1 MGRSE
6 SGKTESAWNELFD
19 KYDIVNRVGRD
30 GSFSISAEQIKE
42 FREPRLMAKFDH
54 RDALPKTFKDNDLG
68 ILPISRGDYVIGRF
82 DLFSE
87 LPQPNETVPLQRANL
102 PSCISSVSPG
112 TISSEAVALN
122 CAWDAGILHRFLGE
136 ENLFPTLSGRM
147 GSNRFDFSI
156 HNRTGKFVSSIT
168 VEGVQIEVDAAYE
181 GDRSLTLF
189 EAKMNMGKD
198 FVVRQLF
205 YPFRH
210 FESLSTGK
218 RIRTVFLTYSG
229 GVFDLAEYAFPDPS
243 DYNSASLVRNERYC
257 LDADDFT
264 RKDLSALLAGTT
276 VEPEPDAP
284 FPQADTLAR
293 VVNLCERL
301 AEGEKTVQDFVSMY
315 GLTDR
320 QAYYYFDSLLYLG
333 YAKRGGGRGSP
344 FVVTEKG
351 RRFVSMKRNKRNR
364 SLIAD
369 ILRHAAFRRT
379 LKTTLDSGLVPD
391 LGAIRDILLETN
403 PNLGKPDN
411 STFQRRTQTIR
422 NWIRWMVDLSDGKA

>member
-189 EAKMNMGKD
+189 EAKMNRTSWSDSSSILSGILN
-198 FVVRQLF
+198 LF
-205 YPFRH
+205 PPANGFGRC
-210 FESLSTGK
+210 FS
-218 RIRTVFLTYSG
+218 RIR
-229 GVFDLAEYAFPDPS
+229 
-243 DYNSASLVRNERYC
+243 
-257 LDADDFT
+257 
-264 RKDLSALLAGTT
+264 
-276 VEPEPDAP
+276 
-284 FPQADTLAR
+284 
-293 VVNLCERL
+293 VVC
-301 AEGEKTVQDFVSMY
+301 S
-315 GLTDR
+315 
-320 QAYYYFDSLLYLG
+320 
-333 YAKRGGGRGSP
+333 
-344 FVVTEKG
+344 
-351 RRFVSMKRNKRNR
+351 
-364 SLIAD
+364 
-369 ILRHAAFRRT
+369 ILPNTHFRT
-379 LKTTLDSGLVPD
+379 LRTIIRLHWSGMN
-391 LGAIRDILLETN
+391 DIA
-403 PNLGKPDN
+403 
-411 STFQRRTQTIR
+411 STQTISR
-422 NWIRWMVDLSDGKA
+422 ERICRHC